1 MPPDTPGHKTK
12 DYMTSCFVLDN
23 TIQYKNFVLFLYKI
37 TLKLRFNKYIYVLW
51 SSTMKLSVFLGIITT
66 LIAESTGKEKLTQC
80 RLLVFQLCE
89 KGAAKNSLNSE
100 NQHIIFQRCFDLYIR
115 CMYYMYTTQTLLRK

>member
-12 DYMTSCFVLDN
+12 DYMTSSSVLDN
-23 TIQYKNFVLFLYKI
+23 TIQYKNFVRFLYKI

-51 SSTMKLSVFLGIITT
+51 TSTMKLSVFLGIITT
-66 LIAESTGKEKLTQC
+66 LIAESTGKGKLTQC
-80 RLLVFQLCE
+80 RLRVFQFCE

-100 NQHIIFQRCFDLYIR
+100 NQHISVVF
-115 CMYYMYTTQTLLRK
+115 

>member
-23 TIQYKNFVLFLYKI
+23 TIQNKNFVRFLYKI
-37 TLKLRFNKYIYVLW
+37 TLKLRFNNFNIYVLL

-66 LIAESTGKEKLTQC
+66 LIAESTGKGKLTQC
-80 RLLVFQLCE
+80 RLRVFQFCE

-100 NQHIIFQRCFDLYIR
+100 NQHISAVF
-115 CMYYMYTTQTLLRK
+115 

>member
-1 MPPDTPGHKTK
+1 MPPDHKTK

-23 TIQYKNFVLFLYKI
+23 TIQYKNFVRFLYKI
-37 TLKLRFNKYIYVLW
+37 TLKLRFNNFNIYL

-66 LIAESTGKEKLTQC
+66 LIAESTGKGKLTQC
-80 RLLVFQLCE
+80 RLRVFQFCE

-100 NQHIIFQRCFDLYIR
+100 NQHISAVF
-115 CMYYMYTTQTLLRK
+115 